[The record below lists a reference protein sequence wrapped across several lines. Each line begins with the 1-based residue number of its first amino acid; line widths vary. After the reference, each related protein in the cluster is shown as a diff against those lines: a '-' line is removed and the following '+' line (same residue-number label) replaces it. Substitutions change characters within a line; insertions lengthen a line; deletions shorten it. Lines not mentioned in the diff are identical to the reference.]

1 MTEVTPADAPRA
13 LKSPAISFEFFP
25 PKTEE
30 MERGLWDTINRLAP
44 LSPKFVSVT
53 YGAGG
58 STRERTHSTIARIL
72 KEPDRPPA
80 AHLTCVGAPRGEI
93 DDVVAR
99 YHEVGV
105 RHIVALRGDPAGG
118 IGTAYAA
125 HPDGYQSS
133 ADLVAG
139 IKKRYPDIEV
149 SVSAYPEKHPESRD
163 FDADIDMLQAKVD
176 AGAARAITQVFFDND
191 FYLRY
196 LDRVRARGINIPIVP
211 GIMPM
216 HNFKQARNFVTR
228 AGTSVPNWLAEKFDG
243 LDDDAETRKLVA
255 ATVAAGQ
262 VQKLAKHGVDTFHF
276 YTMNRADLV
285 FAISHLFGIPPK
297 GPQKAAGSMPVP
309 VSPKRTALLAAARER
324 ILVLD
329 GAMGTMLQ
337 GLEYDE
343 AAFRAGRFGGF
354 PRHLR

>member
-1 MTEVTPADAPRA
+1 MTEVASPPQRA
-13 LKSPAISFEFFP
+13 PAISFEFFP

-30 MERGLWDTINRLAP
+30 MERNLWETINRLAP
-44 LSPKFVSVT
+44 LSPNFVSVT

-72 KEPDRPPA
+72 QETALLPA
-80 AHLTCVGAPRGEI
+80 AHLTCVGAARGEI
-93 DDVVAR
+93 DEIVDR

-105 RHIVALRGDPAGG
+105 RHIVALRGDPPGG
-118 IGTAYAA
+118 IGTPYFT
-125 HPDGYQSS
+125 HKDGYQSS
-133 ADLVAG
+133 PELVAG
-139 IKKRYPDIEV
+139 IKKRHPDIEI

-163 FDADIDMLQAKVD
+163 FDADIDTLQAKVD

-191 FYLRY
+191 LYFRY
-196 LDRVRARGINIPIVP
+196 LDRVRARGIEIPIVP

-228 AGTSVPNWLAEKFDG
+228 AGTSVPEWLAQKFEG
-243 LDDDAETRKLVA
+243 LDDDPETRKLVA

-285 FAISHLFGIPPK
+285 FAISHLLGIRPN
-297 GPQKAAGSMPVP
+297 GARKAA
-309 VSPKRTALLAAARER
+309 
-324 ILVLD
+324 
-329 GAMGTMLQ
+329 
-337 GLEYDE
+337 
-343 AAFRAGRFGGF
+343 
-354 PRHLR
+354 